1 MYGFLIFISIANSIC
16 SLQLDSTKYRLQT
29 DCRLTADHSLIV
41 FRVRKQRDYSCHM
54 LIGMVKT
61 MVSSGLQSAFKC
73 TDHPQNSLRFIGT
86 SYWHVTHAERPPGF
100 LAVHISVHRELFGEH
115 DDVIQKPSFIRS
127 TGQIMQTRSISMLE
141 HSIFESPIIQVTLIA
156 T

>member
-1 MYGFLIFISIANSIC
+1 MFSLKEEVGSLARALKLFEVNNNYANYMHRCKELSSYAAWAYIHLNILLLYWLTKPSHWLQKLFQRKSKIFILHNRRDLNYMGFLYLLA
-16 SLQLDSTKYRLQT
+16 LQIQYALYNWTVQNA

-73 TDHPQNSLRFIGT
+73 TDHL
-86 SYWHVTHAERPPGF
+86 
-100 LAVHISVHRELFGEH
+100 
-115 DDVIQKPSFIRS
+115 
-127 TGQIMQTRSISMLE
+127 
-141 HSIFESPIIQVTLIA
+141 
-156 T
+156 

>member
-1 MYGFLIFISIANSIC
+1 MGFLFLLA
-16 SLQLDSTKYRLQT
+16 LQIQYALYNWTVQSA

-73 TDHPQNSLRFIGT
+73 TDHL
-86 SYWHVTHAERPPGF
+86 
-100 LAVHISVHRELFGEH
+100 
-115 DDVIQKPSFIRS
+115 
-127 TGQIMQTRSISMLE
+127 
-141 HSIFESPIIQVTLIA
+141 
-156 T
+156 

>member
-1 MYGFLIFISIANSIC
+1 MGFLFLLA
-16 SLQLDSTKYRLQT
+16 LQIQYALYNWTVQNT

-73 TDHPQNSLRFIGT
+73 TILRIAYDSLAQATGMLLMRKGLQFSWLYTYQFTENSLESMTMLSKNLVSSEALDKLCKLEVFQCLST
-86 SYWHVTHAERPPGF
+86 VF
-100 LAVHISVHRELFGEH
+100 LNLS
-115 DDVIQKPSFIRS
+115 
-127 TGQIMQTRSISMLE
+127 
-141 HSIFESPIIQVTLIA
+141 
-156 T
+156 